1 MSVDARRFRSVTRIA
16 ATLSLL
22 LAGLAQV
29 GNAQAGSPGDYAW
42 RWPLQ
47 TGGQGAD
54 RNAAWQFELTP
65 EVYAALVDPQLRDF
79 EVFNAQGQSV
89 PVARL
94 RYDPATLP
102 GVAQVAL
109 PVFPLPRTATT
120 VAGEDISVRL
130 QRDDDGRLHLLQ
142 ASVIGADTQVAID
155 YVMDADIGRDPAR
168 PSSVDRLE
176 LRWPET
182 GRDVRARFA
191 VEGSDDLEHWQP
203 LVDATTV
210 LSLRRDRDV
219 LTRRLI
225 ELSPTALRYLRLRQL
240 DGDPLP
246 SLTVTARRTR
256 AGATPPQWRR
266 VKADFVAAG
275 QDAYSREHTY
285 QYKLPARLPVGRVG
299 IALGAD
305 NATAQVVVDAR
316 GDGVWLPL
324 GQTLLF
330 RLRQGALQVDNEDYV
345 PVAPVTTGEWRLRS
359 RMPLAPSPRLDV
371 AYLPDRFVFLAQGAG
386 PYTLAAGSR
395 VAQRQEQPVEQAL
408 APLRARLGAQWVPP
422 VAPLGART
430 RGDASAY
437 AEPDKP
443 IDWRTWTLWGLLIA
457 GALVVG
463 GFALTLLRV
472 SARQSE
478 DEGRDA
484 GRGTDGDAG

>member
-1 MSVDARRFRSVTRIA
+1 MTVDARRFRSASRIA

-22 LAGLAQV
+22 LAGVVQSGIV
-29 GNAQAGSPGDYAW
+29 HAGSPGDYAW

-47 TGGQGAD
+47 TPGQNPSH
-54 RNAAWQFELTP
+54 NAAWQFELTP

-94 RYDPATLP
+94 RYDPTTLP

-109 PVFPLPRTATT
+109 PVFPLPRTAAT
-120 VAGEDISVRL
+120 VAAEDVSVRL

-142 ASVIGADTQVAID
+142 ASIAGADPQVAID

-176 LRWPET
+176 LRWPDA
-182 GRDVRARFA
+182 GRDLRARFA
-191 VEGSDDLEHWQP
+191 VEGSDDLEHWQT
-203 LVDATTV
+203 LVDAAAV

-219 LTRRLI
+219 LVRRQI
-225 ELSPTALRYLRLRQL
+225 ELAPTALRYLRLRQL

-246 SLTVTARRTR
+246 SLAVTARRTR

-266 VKADFVAAG
+266 VKADLVEAG
-275 QDAYSREHTY
+275 QDAYSKEHTY
-285 QYKLPARLPVGRVG
+285 HYKLPARLPVGRVG

-305 NATAQVVVDAR
+305 NTTAQVVVDAR

-330 RLRQGALQVDNEDYV
+330 RLRQGEVRVDNEDYV
-345 PVAPVTTGEWRLRS
+345 PLAAVTTGEWRLRS
-359 RMPLAPSPRLDV
+359 RLPLTPAPTLDV
-371 AYLPDRFVFLAQGAG
+371 AYLPDRFVFLAQGPG

-430 RGDASAY
+430 QGDASAY

-463 GFALTLLRV
+463 GFAMTLLRV
-472 SARQSE
+472 SSGQAAG
-478 DEGRDA
+478 EGRD
-484 GRGTDGDAG
+484 TDGASGPTG